1 MERKDWEGDS
11 EMTVELEPKNAN
23 ELDIL
28 RAEGRAFQAEGT
40 TNMKA

>member
-11 EMTVELEPKNAN
+11 EMTVELEPAN